1 MPLLVVGHPHGT
13 SSQLCGVQY
22 IRIENKHAL
31 NNILYRESPLHLSY
45 RKPKGKLSALKLFP
59 ASVLKGQQRG
69 GRIKIILV
77 QIAL

>member
-1 MPLLVVGHPHGT
+1 MPLLGVGPPHCT
-13 SSQLCGVQY
+13 SSQPCGVQY

-31 NNILYRESPLHLSY
+31 DNILYRESPLHLSY

-69 GRIKIILV
+69 GRIKIMSV
-77 QIAL
+77 QLTL

>member
-1 MPLLVVGHPHGT
+1 MPLLGVGHPHST

-31 NNILYRESPLHLSY
+31 DNILYRESFTSEY
-45 RKPKGKLSALKLFP
+45 RKPKGKPSALKLFP

-69 GRIKIILV
+69 RIKIILV
-77 QIAL
+77 QITL

>member
-1 MPLLVVGHPHGT
+1 MPLSVGHPHCT

-31 NNILYRESPLHLSY
+31 DNILYRESPLHLSY

-69 GRIKIILV
+69 GRIEIILV
-77 QIAL
+77 QITL